1 MQMKKHVN
9 VQGSPST
16 TADPNLFEPR
26 ISIANFIQEA
36 VVRHA
41 VVIAAPIMIV

>member
-1 MQMKKHVN
+1 MQRKKHVN
-9 VQGSPST
+9 AQGSPST

-36 VVRHA
+36 VVRPA
-41 VVIAAPIMIV
+41 VVIVVPMRLG